1 MMKLLK
7 NYKFRGKTVLV
18 RCDFNVSFDE
28 KGVIYDDFR
37 IRSALPTIQYLL
49 SWGAKIILMTH
60 LGDKKSSKKILP
72 RIEEL
77 LNEKVSFI
85 QEPNSEIEAEIKND
99 PFPKVYLLENLRFFD
114 GEKNNSIEFAK
125 KIARLGDHYVNEAF
139 SVCHR
144 EHASVFW
151 LPKLLPNCAGI
162 ELVKEVNVLS
172 KVRKDPRR
180 PLVVIIGGAKISS
193 KAKVINSFLLMA
205 DHVLLGGK
213 LANDVLVVK
222 GMSPNRSWPEEDVV
236 NVIKTIE
243 LTSPKIHLPVDLIV
257 SDSSCDD
264 CLHIIAPG
272 AAKKDDNIFDI
283 GSETIR
289 MYSDIIKDAK
299 MIIWAGPLGLFED
312 SRFENGTREIGKA
325 ISRNFGA
332 FRIIGGGD
340 TGLALHKFKI
350 RDNMDHVSTGGGAML
365 YFLTQ
370 GNLPGLKVLGYED

>member
-1 MMKLLK
+1 MIKSLK
-7 NYKFRGKTVLV
+7 DCKFRGKTVLV
-18 RCDFNVSFDE
+18 RCDFNVPFNE
-28 KGVIYDDFR
+28 KGTIYDDFR
-37 IRSALPTIQYLL
+37 IRMAMPTIQYLL
-49 SWGAKIILMTH
+49 SQGSKIILITH
-60 LGDKKSSKKILP
+60 LGSKKSSKEILP

-85 QEPNSEIEAEIKND
+85 EEPNSEAEEKIKND
-99 PFPKVYLLENLRFFD
+99 PFPKVYLLENVRFFD
-114 GEKNNSIEFAK
+114 GEKANSIEFAK

-162 ELVKEVNVLS
+162 ELIKEVKLLS
-172 KVRKDPRR
+172 KVRKNPWR
-180 PLVVIIGGAKISS
+180 PFVVIIGGTKISS
-193 KAKVINSFLLMA
+193 KIKAISSFLLMA

-213 LANDVLVVK
+213 LANDVLVVN
-222 GMSPNRSWPEEDVV
+222 GMSPNRDWPEEEIV
-236 NVIKTIE
+236 NAIKSIK
-243 LTSPKIHLPVDLIV
+243 LTSSKIHLPVDLMV
-257 SDSSCDD
+257 SDPGCDE

-272 AAKKDDNIFDI
+272 MAKKNDNIFDI
-283 GSETIR
+283 GPETIG

-299 MIIWAGPLGLFED
+299 MVIWAGPLGLFED
-312 SRFENGTREIGKA
+312 PRFENGTREIGRA

-365 YFLTQ
+365 QFLTQ
-370 GNLPGLKVLGYED
+370 GNLPGLKVLNYED